1 MIEEIF
7 FTLQVIQID
16 FFISFGL
23 FTILYLF
30 FSIFIKNSIIKKIDE
45 ESSQFISFIGII
57 YLIVWITGIFIQ
69 LNILNEEDKTSLLNR
84 MFGKYWFG
92 YWVQPLLW
100 ISITQLLRIKAIRK
114 NIILR
119 ILFSIL
125 LILSIERII
134 IIITSFHR
142 DYLPSSWTIYS
153 DFQLYP
159 SNIMLSLLLKIILFL
174 TFVGIFHLIN
184 KKIKSFKNK

>member
-30 FSIFIKNSIIKKIDE
+30 FSIFIKNSTIKKIDE

-142 DYLPSSWTIYS
+142 DYLPSSWTMYS

>member
-7 FTLQVIQID
+7 FTLQIIQID

-30 FSIFIKNSIIKKIDE
+30 FSIFIKNSTIKKIDE

-57 YLIVWITGIFIQ
+57 YLIVWITGLFIQ

-92 YWVQPLLW
+92 YWIQPLLW

-142 DYLPSSWTIYS
+142 DYLPSSWTMYS

>member
-1 MIEEIF
+1 
-7 FTLQVIQID
+7 
-16 FFISFGL
+16 
-23 FTILYLF
+23 
-30 FSIFIKNSIIKKIDE
+30 
-45 ESSQFISFIGII
+45 
-57 YLIVWITGIFIQ
+57 
-69 LNILNEEDKTSLLNR
+69 

-100 ISITQLLRIKAIRK
+100 ISITQLLRIKAIKK

-125 LILSIERII
+125 LIHSIERII

-142 DYLPSSWTIYS
+142 DYLPSSWTMYS

>member
-84 MFGKYWFG
+84 MFRKYWFG
-92 YWVQPLLW
+92 YWIQPLLW
-100 ISITQLLRIKAIRK
+100 ISITQLLRIKAIKK

-125 LILSIERII
+125 LILFNRTNHYNYYII
-134 IIITSFHR
+134 S
-142 DYLPSSWTIYS
+142 
-153 DFQLYP
+153 
-159 SNIMLSLLLKIILFL
+159 
-174 TFVGIFHLIN
+174 
-184 KKIKSFKNK
+184 